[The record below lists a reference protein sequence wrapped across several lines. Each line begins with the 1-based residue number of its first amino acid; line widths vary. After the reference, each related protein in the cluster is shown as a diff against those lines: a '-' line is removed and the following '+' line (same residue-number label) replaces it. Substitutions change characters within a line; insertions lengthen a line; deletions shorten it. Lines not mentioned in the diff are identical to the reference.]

1 MNFRKRV
8 GIIGTGL
15 VLVGAA
21 GFSAAGTAH
30 ADSGGWA
37 TFNGIGSN
45 WHCSSTAP
53 IAEEAG
59 LLAQECVI
67 VSGTNFQAALV
78 VRASQKGYFQ
88 GANWPVFSGVYQNF
102 AEHDCEGNIAA
113 GANKVCFTQTLAG
126 DAGNAV
132 QGYAAFTGSSQIWS
146 PSVTL

>member
-113 GANKVCFTQTLAG
+113 GTNKVCFTQTLAG